1 MSKGHNFKIVD
12 EMAVDKM
19 AEHPEISVKEV
30 RMVISDSIQG
40 YPP

>member
-1 MSKGHNFKIVD
+1 MSKGQIFKIVD

-19 AEHPEISVKEV
+19 AQHPEISVKEV
-30 RMVISDSIQG
+30 RMAIYDSIQG